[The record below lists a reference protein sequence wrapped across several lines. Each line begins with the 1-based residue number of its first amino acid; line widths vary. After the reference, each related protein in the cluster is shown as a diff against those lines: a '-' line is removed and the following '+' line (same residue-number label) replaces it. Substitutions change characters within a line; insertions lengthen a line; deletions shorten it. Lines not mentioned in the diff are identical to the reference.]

1 MNNEI
6 LTREEMLVYLR
17 AFGRCAPEY
26 YEKLDDK
33 KLVQEYNDATKA

>member
-1 MNNEI
+1 MQAEI
-6 LTREEMLVYLR
+6 LTREEMLAYLV

-33 KLVQEYNDATKA
+33 KLMQEYEDEMIA